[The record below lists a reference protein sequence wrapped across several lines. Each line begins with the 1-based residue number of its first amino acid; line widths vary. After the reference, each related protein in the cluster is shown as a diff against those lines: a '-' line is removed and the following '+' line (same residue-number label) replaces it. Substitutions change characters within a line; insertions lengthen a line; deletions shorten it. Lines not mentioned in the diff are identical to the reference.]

1 MRSTH
6 HPHHPHHS
14 LFLSI
19 LSTSPEQPG
28 MGLQDP
34 RLPHH
39 RKPPT
44 TCPSPPPN
52 PPKHPATKTGVRA
65 CTILHGQDS
74 ATSLLR
80 FLMLSDSCRGKLVTL
95 SIQYT
100 TQQSVLETLMNK
112 PLARVRST
120 RTRAPPFVH
129 AQHYP
134 REPNFITCDNLHPKQ
149 RPITILSTG
158 SGFVFYTSYISSPIV
173 GTIWSN
179 IPLQYSRQ
187 GQSSYSILSSYVSSP
202 HCRDNLVERRQADQ
216 EALGAVARALGR

>member
-6 HPHHPHHS
+6 HPHYPHHS

-80 FLMLSDSCRGKLVTL
+80 FLMLSDSCRGKLVAL

-129 AQHYP
+129 AQH
-134 REPNFITCDNLHPKQ
+134 
-149 RPITILSTG
+149 
-158 SGFVFYTSYISSPIV
+158 
-173 GTIWSN
+173 
-179 IPLQYSRQ
+179 
-187 GQSSYSILSSYVSSP
+187 
-202 HCRDNLVERRQADQ
+202 
-216 EALGAVARALGR
+216 RALSERAKLHYMRQPPSLATPHYNTLDRVRDRSLY